1 DSTPSTTRRCS
12 DPGELRRL
20 IRRMG
25 WKRGLCVEAPHRVLF
40 GVCGSDQ
47 YHGSGQAAILCVAPL
62 AGTAIVDSA
71 MRETTIAGALRG
83 PHASFHQSS
92 PLSSPTI
99 QPGTSTRWPSFFHVM
114 LPLVAHLLGLL
125 SRSRH
130 N

>member
-1 DSTPSTTRRCS
+1 MIKSAAAKKLNPSPTMGAPADSSN
-12 DPGELRRL
+12 
-20 IRRMG
+20 G

-99 QPGTSTRWPSFFHVM
+99 QAGTSTR
-114 LPLVAHLLGLL
+114 
-125 SRSRH
+125 
-130 N
+130 